1 MNHAHTL
8 EESELLIHGT
18 SFGFPLSCAQDE
30 YEMMLRQPL
39 QCVRS
44 VLQERQNEVIRLR
57 EHTTLLQTIYEDAQ
71 ALKPYETILR
81 THQPNET
88 TKTAEGQIF
97 FTGEHTKGLNLIPY
111 VVAVCVWCK
120 VWIAPALALLTPII
134 LFCMPYVVL
143 TTVMDM
149 SMTWDTYTTMMKH
162 MVFGIQAGEPW
173 KLKHYGQAM
182 WTLISVGQSMAT
194 PFFTS
199 IHTYALDQTVCK
211 RGDAVIRFADFTK
224 QVHTQFQSI
233 GLLQGDQWVCPTPP
247 MEPREAAAW
256 MDQEPLAMRQLQRIA
271 GHCVLFT
278 TLARD
283 KSWHPVTWT
292 GSHTPLYL
300 TNMCDLAIS
309 SDRAVVSNVSL
320 ESHSLLT
327 GPNRGGK
334 SSSLRAILQQVLLG
348 QTFGFTKGA
357 MGSWKPFQQIF
368 TRLKSRDT
376 AGKESLFEMEVRFA
390 SDILKSVRSRKHSL
404 VCIDELFHS
413 TNPPDAEISAT
424 VFLKQLWQ
432 FDSCKSIISTH
443 IFKLCELPHSIPLQ
457 TFCCDA
463 TINPDESIDY
473 SYRLTSG
480 VCRVSSVREV
490 LEEARLVP
498 KGAWRALKP
507 ESKKSPDQQ

>member
-1 MNHAHTL
+1 MNHIHVL
-8 EESELLIHGT
+8 EESELLIHGD
-18 SFGFPLSCAQDE
+18 SFGFPLACAQDV
-30 YEMMLRQPL
+30 YQTMLRQPL
-39 QCVRS
+39 QCAKS
-44 VLQERQNEVIRLR
+44 VLTERQDQVMRLR
-57 EHTTLLQTIYEDAQ
+57 QHSTLLESIYEEAK
-71 ALKPYETILR
+71 AIKPYETILQ

-88 TKTAEGQIF
+88 TKTAESQIF
-97 FTGEHTKGLNLIPY
+97 FTGEHTKGLNLVPY
-111 VVAVCVWCK
+111 MVAICVWCK

-199 IHTYALDQTVCK
+199 IHTHALDQTVCA
-211 RGDAVIRFADFTK
+211 RGDAVIRFAQFT
-224 QVHTQFQSI
+224 QRLHAQFQSI
-233 GLLQGDQWVCPTPP
+233 GLLQGGQWVCPEPP
-247 MEPREAAAW
+247 TEPREAAAW
-256 MDQEPLAMRQLQRIA
+256 MDQEPLGLRQLKRIT
-271 GHCVLFT
+271 GTCMLLT

-283 KSWHPVTWT
+283 ESWHPVDWT
-292 GSHTPLYL
+292 DAHTPLHL
-300 TNMCDLAIS
+300 TNLCDLAIPS
-309 SDRAVVSNVSL
+309 ERAVLSNVSL

-348 QTFGFTKGA
+348 QTFGFTKCA
-357 MGSWKPFQQIF
+357 YGSWKPFHQIF

-376 AGKESLFEMEVRFA
+376 SGKESLFEMEVRFA
-390 SDILKSVRSRKHSL
+390 SAILKSIRSRKHAL

-432 FDSCKSIISTH
+432 MDSCKSMISTH
-443 IFKLCELPHSIPLQ
+443 IFTLCELPHSIPLQ

-473 SYRLTSG
+473 SYKLTSG

-490 LEEARLVP
+490 LEEASLIE
-498 KGAWRALKP
+498 KGTWCALKP